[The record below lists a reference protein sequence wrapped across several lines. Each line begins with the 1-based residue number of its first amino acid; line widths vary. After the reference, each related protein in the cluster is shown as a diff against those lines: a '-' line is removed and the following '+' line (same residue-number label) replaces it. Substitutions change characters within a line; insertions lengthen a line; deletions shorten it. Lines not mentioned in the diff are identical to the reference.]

1 MNNMAD
7 DPYEIYQDKRVS
19 VDLNNGKTIVGT
31 LHKRS
36 FSYIILVHPGVVV
49 TRKEIVS
56 IKAVKAVE
64 ETA

>member
-1 MNNMAD
+1 MAD

>member
-1 MNNMAD
+1 MAN

-19 VDLNNGKTIVGT
+19 VELTNKKTVVGT
-31 LHKRS
+31 LHRRS

-56 IKAVKAVE
+56 IKEVE
-64 ETA
+64 ETKA